1 MELREFRYQAGDLP
15 LPLEVLEARMGY
27 PAGQSPDYLQLL
39 MREAIQWATEQCE
52 IQGGL
57 VVLEPVSWRKET
69 HTLVLGGVELEI
81 QKILFGQ
88 LRKSEAMAL
97 FVCTA
102 GPAIG
107 ARADELL
114 RQGDYLEG
122 YILDLIGSEIVEAA
136 MDQIQDTLER
146 ELALTGLHI
155 TNRFSPGYCGWNVAE
170 QQKLFSFFPKGLC
183 GVTLTEHSLMQPIK
197 SVSGIIGIGK
207 YVRRK
212 AYACQVCEMAHC
224 IYRGRAVNR
233 A

>member
-57 VVLEPVSWRKET
+57 IVLVPVSLHKET
-69 HTLVLGGVELEI
+69 HALMLGGVELEI

-122 YILDLIGSEIVEAA
+122 YILDLIGSEIVEVA
-136 MDQIQDTLER
+136 MDQIQDTMER

-170 QQKLFSFFPKGLC
+170 QQNSFLFFQKTSAGSP
-183 GVTLTEHSLMQPIK
+183 SRSIP
-197 SVSGIIGIGK
+197 
-207 YVRRK
+207 
-212 AYACQVCEMAHC
+212 
-224 IYRGRAVNR
+224 
-233 A
+233 